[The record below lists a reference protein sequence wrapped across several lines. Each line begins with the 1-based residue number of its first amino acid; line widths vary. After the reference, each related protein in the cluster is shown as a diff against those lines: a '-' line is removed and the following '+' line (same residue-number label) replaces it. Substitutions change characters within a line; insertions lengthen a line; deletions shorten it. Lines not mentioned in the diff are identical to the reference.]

1 MNFIGWVWFCGD
13 VRLSSGS
20 GLLTLTLVLTSDA
33 KDSNMLHAR
42 IPIRSEMENVVQSL
56 FIYLESKQGI

>member
-1 MNFIGWVWFCGD
+1 MNLIGWLGFCGD

-33 KDSNMLHAR
+33 NDSNMLKAR
-42 IPIRSEMENVVQSL
+42 IPIRSAMKNVNM
-56 FIYLESKQGI
+56 F